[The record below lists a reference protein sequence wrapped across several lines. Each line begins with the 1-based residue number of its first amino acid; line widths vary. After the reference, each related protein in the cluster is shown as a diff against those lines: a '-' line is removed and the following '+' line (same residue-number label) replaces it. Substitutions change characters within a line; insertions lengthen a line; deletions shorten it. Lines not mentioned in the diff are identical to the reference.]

1 MASKA
6 RKARYAKIHSS
17 MSELGWDEDA
27 YRSALFGMFG
37 VESKTDLSLKELDQ
51 FIQML
56 RKRMVE
62 RGLLE
67 PTEVKWGWGT
77 EKYEALRGRRGP
89 YATPDQLRLVEASWR
104 EVARNPSDEAL
115 QDFISGHAGVDH
127 IIWLEKEDVRDV
139 LIAIKYMAQQK
150 GMEPP
155 VDVDED
161 DGKGDKDDSEDDSE
175 RPSSG
180 DRPPRESRSGSAA
193 ERVSLKDMTQKERVL
208 WWLKNEGE
216 LTPAEAEKQLG
227 IGRLAARIYDLRQ
240 EGHSIETHEREV
252 DTRFGT
258 STVAHYRL
266 NNDS

>member
-17 MSELGWDEDA
+17 MNELGWDEDA

-62 RGLLE
+62 RGRLE
-67 PTEVKWGWGT
+67 PTEVKWGWGK
-77 EKYEALRGRRGP
+77 EKYEALRGRQGP
-89 YATPDQLRLVEASWR
+89 YANPDQLRLVEASWR
-104 EVARNPSDEAL
+104 EVARNPTDEAL
-115 QDFISGHAGVDH
+115 QEFISNHAGVDH

-139 LIAIKYMAQQK
+139 LIAIKHMAQQK

-161 DGKGDKDDSEDDSE
+161 RDAEADKEAEKGESEG
-175 RPSSG
+175 PSSG
-180 DRPPRESRSGSAA
+180 DRPPREGRS
-193 ERVSLKDMTQKERVL
+193 ERTDLSDMTQKERVL

-216 LTPAEAEKQLG
+216 LTPAEAERQLG

-240 EGHSIETHEREV
+240 DGHSIETDERPV
-252 DTRFGT
+252 STRFGD
-258 STVAHYRL
+258 STVAHYSL
-266 NNDS
+266 DTE